1 VGRMTALYVWAMG
14 VLSLAGAASAQPAR
28 PPIETLL
35 PDTVTGFLCISDVH
49 VLDERFD
56 STQIGKLAADPVM
69 DDFAKD
75 LRRQL
80 ESRFSRVHQR
90 LGLKLKDLGGV
101 PAGEAAVA
109 LLLRTPEEVAAVL
122 IVDVTGNLPK
132 AEELLEKVS
141 AKQTE
146 QGAKRSE
153 VKVAGVEEPVI
164 RFDVPKKEDD
174 PRVLPKKAFYLLTDT
189 WLVAS
194 DDIEVIEDVA
204 ARLSGEHPDSLAA
217 VPAFKAVM
225 DRCAKDAGGATPQ
238 IRWFIDPLGYV
249 ASMRVM
255 TPPEKR
261 RKGKSLLE
269 GLRNQGF
276 GAIQG
281 VGGYVDFAVE
291 GVELIHRSSVYAPPP
306 YQNAMKMASF
316 PNGPEF
322 APQRWVP
329 RDIATYMTF
338 YYDILNAFDNFGP
351 LFDEMFAQPQF
362 LFSVPAVAAAELDKG
377 KVPAVVVA
385 ELKDLEISLSS
396 KAKLTTKE
404 RGQHWEITD
413 TRKVYDEYREKE
425 VNRKSIFIIR
435 KQEDVLNVYEVYT
448 GLWEEILLSLK
459 EDPNGPQIDLR
470 QELIQH
476 LGQRITVVTDYNL
489 PITPT
494 SERLL
499 FAIEVK
505 DAKKVA
511 AAIEKTMKD
520 DPTVK
525 RREIEGRVIWE
536 IVEEEPEEV
545 PGIEI
550 DLPSLTPGEGPGKN
564 GGKDGNKDDK
574 EKERDLLPHAAVTV
588 AHDHLLVASHID
600 FLLEILEPR
609 GPRETL
615 GQSIAYRLVDAKIES
630 LELDKQCARIFSRV
644 DERVRPTYELIR
656 QGKMP
661 EAETVLGRLLNVLF
675 GTGEEGVLREQKIQG
690 DKLPDFEVVRRSLG
704 PSGTVGVN
712 EPDGWF
718 VKGVLLTKGGQ

>member
-1 VGRMTALYVWAMG
+1 VRRMTVCCVCWIWLLVPAG
-14 VLSLAGAASAQPAR
+14 VASAQPAR
-28 PPIETLL
+28 QPVETLL
-35 PDTVTGFLCISDVH
+35 PDTVTGFLSIADLE

-56 STQIGKLAADPVM
+56 STQIGKLAADPKM
-69 DDFAKD
+69 DPFAKD
-75 LRRQL
+75 IRRQL
-80 ESRFSRVHQR
+80 ESRLSRIHQR
-90 LGLKLKDLGGV
+90 LGLKLKDLSGV

-122 IVDVTGNLPK
+122 LIDVTGNVPK
-132 AEELLEKVS
+132 AQTLLDKVAEKQI
-141 AKQTE
+141 K
-146 QGAKRSE
+146 QGAEQSK
-153 VKVAGVEEPVI
+153 VKLEGLQQPVI
-164 RFDVPKKEDD
+164 CFSLPRKKED
-174 PRVLPKKAFYLLTDT
+174 PRILPRKACYLLTDT

-204 ARLSGEHPDSLAA
+204 ARFAGERPGSLAGA
-217 VPAFKAVM
+217 TAFKAVM
-225 DRCAKDAGGATPQ
+225 DRCAKDASGATPQ

-276 GAIQG
+276 DTVEG

-291 GVELIHRSSVYAPPP
+291 GVEVIHRTSIYAPPP
-306 YQNAMKMASF
+306 YQNAMKMAVF

-351 LFDEMFAQPQF
+351 LFDEMFAQAQF
-362 LFSVPAVAAAELDKG
+362 LFAVPVAAAADLDLG
-377 KVPAVVVA
+377 KVPAAIVTG
-385 ELKDLEISLSS
+385 LKDLEITLSP
-396 KAKLTTKE
+396 KAKLVTRE

-413 TRKVYDEYREKE
+413 SRKVYDEYREKE
-425 VNRKSIFIIR
+425 VHRKSIFIVR
-435 KQEDVLNVYEVYT
+435 KQEEVVNVYEVYT
-448 GLWEEILLSLK
+448 GLWDEILQSLE
-459 EDPNGPQIDLR
+459 EDPNGPQINLR
-470 QELIQH
+470 EELIRH
-476 LGQRITVVTDYNL
+476 LGQRITVVTDYRL

-505 DAKKVA
+505 NAKKVA

-525 RREIEGRVIWE
+525 RREIKGQIIWE

-545 PGIEI
+545 PSIEI
-550 DLPSLTPGEGPGKN
+550 NLPSLTPGGGPGKK
-564 GGKDGNKDDK
+564 GDDD
-574 EKERDLLPHAAVTV
+574 EEEEDDVDLLPHAAVTV
-588 AHDHLLVASHID
+588 AYDHLLVASHID
-600 FLLEILEPR
+600 FLLKILEPR
-609 GPRETL
+609 EPRETL
-615 GQSIAYRLVDAKIES
+615 GQSIAYRLVDAKIQG
-630 LELDKQCARIFSRV
+630 LGLDKQCARVFSRT

-661 EAETVLGRLLNVLF
+661 EAETVLARLLNVLF
-675 GTGEEGVLREQKIQG
+675 GTGEEGVLREQKIEG

-712 EPDGWF
+712 EPNGWF
-718 VKGVLLTKGGQ
+718 IKGMILTKGGK

>member
-1 VGRMTALYVWAMG
+1 VRRMTALCVWTLGA
-14 VLSLAGAASAQPAR
+14 LGAAVAWAQPA
-28 PPIETLL
+28 PPPVETLL
-35 PDTVTGFLCISDVH
+35 PDTVTGFLCISDVK

-69 DDFAKD
+69 DDFAED
-75 LRRQL
+75 LRKQL
-80 ESRFSRVHQR
+80 DTRLSRIHQR
-90 LGLKLKDLGGV
+90 LGLKLKDLSGV

-109 LLLRTPEEVAAVL
+109 LLLRTPEEVAVVL
-122 IVDVTGNLPK
+122 LVDVTGSVPK
-132 AEELLEKVS
+132 AQELLDKVS
-141 AKQTE
+141 AKQIQ

-153 VKVAGVEEPVI
+153 VKLEGVEQPAI
-164 RFDVPKKEDD
+164 CFTLPRKEKD
-174 PRVLPKKAFYLLTDT
+174 PRLLPKKACYLLTNT

-204 ARLSGEHPDSLAA
+204 ARFSGEKPGSLAKA
-217 VPAFKAVM
+217 TPFKTVM
-225 DRCAKDAGGATPQ
+225 DRCAKDAGGAAPQ

-249 ASMRVM
+249 ASARVM

-281 VGGYVDFAVE
+281 AGGYVDFAVE
-291 GVELIHRSSVYAPPP
+291 GVELIHRSSVYAPSP
-306 YQNAMKMASF
+306 YQNAMKMARF

-322 APQRWVP
+322 VPQRWVP
-329 RDIATYMTF
+329 RDVATYTTF
-338 YYDILNAFDNFGP
+338 YSDILNAFDNFGP

-362 LFSVPAVAAAELDKG
+362 LFSVPTEVAAELDRG
-377 KVPAVVVA
+377 QVPDAVVA
-385 ELKDLEISLSS
+385 GLDITLSS
-396 KAKLTTKE
+396 KAKLVTKE
-404 RGQHWEITD
+404 RGAHWEITD
-413 TRKVYDEYREKE
+413 TRRVYDEYREKE

-459 EDPNGPQIDLR
+459 EDPNGPQIDLHA
-470 QELIQH
+470 ELIKH
-476 LGQRITVVTDYNL
+476 LGQRITMVTDYRL

-505 DAKKVA
+505 DAKKAA

-520 DPTVK
+520 DRTVK
-525 RREIEGRVIWE
+525 RREIKGRIIWE
-536 IVEEEPEEV
+536 IVEEEVEEV
-545 PGIEI
+545 PGIEV
-550 DLPSLTPGEGPGKN
+550 DLPWLTPGEGRGKDGGKN
-564 GGKDGNKDDK
+564 GGKNGGKGED
-574 EKERDLLPHAAVTV
+574 EVDLLPHAAVTV

-615 GQSIAYRLVDAKIES
+615 GQSIAYRLVDAKIE
-630 LELDKQCARIFSRV
+630 EFGLDQQCARVFSRI

-661 EAETVLGRLLNVLF
+661 EAETLLAKLLNVLF
-675 GTGEEGVLREQKIQG
+675 GTGEEGVLREQKIRG

-704 PSGTVGVN
+704 PAGTVAVN

-718 VKGVLLTKGGQ
+718 IKGMILTKGGK